1 MHLYDVPLIFVL
13 VGLVLYVVLAGADFG
28 AGFWQLLAGPRGERV
43 RDRAHESIGPVW
55 EANHVWLIFVLTVT
69 WTAYPSAF
77 GAIASTLCVPL
88 FIAAIGIVMR
98 GATYALRAGAQS
110 AGERSWIDLAFALSS
125 VITPFALGTVVGA
138 IAARRVPVG
147 NAAGDL
153 LTSWTSATS
162 LVVGALAVASSAY
175 LAAVFMAADAQRVAR
190 DDAAERSLLA
200 GLRRRALLAGLSAGA
215 VALAGLL
222 VLHSD
227 SHFLYARLLHGAALD
242 VVIVSALAG
251 ALTLE
256 LVRRNRFEPARYSAA
271 LAVAA
276 VVAGWALA
284 QRPVLLRGLTV
295 RQAAAPHDTLVL
307 VIVAVLAGG
316 LILFPSLL
324 LLFRL
329 VLQGRLDHAA
339 DSAEP
344 AADGLGP
351 TSAEPAAAR
360 RGLAPLIAAAAAG
373 LLARLA
379 GACLLA
385 GFGLLTVAEAG
396 WAHAIGVVALLSFLL
411 CGFAAI
417 VPAQVGEL
425 AREDRDEAPGA
436 SR

>member
-1 MHLYDVPLIFVL
+1 MHFYEIPLIFVL
-13 VGLVLYVVLAGADFG
+13 VGLALYVVLAGADFG

-43 RDRAHESIGPVW
+43 RDHAHDSIGPVW

-88 FIAAIGIVMR
+88 FVAGIGIVMR

-110 AGERSWIDLAFALSS
+110 AAERRPIDLVFALSS

-162 LVVGALAVASSAY
+162 LIVGALAVATSAY
-175 LAAVFMAADAQRVAR
+175 LAAVFMAADAQRLAR
-190 DDAAERSLLA
+190 GGGGHGDERALIDGLRTRALAA
-200 GLRRRALLAGLSAGA
+200 GLLAGA

-222 VLHSD
+222 VLHAD
-227 SHFLYARLLHGAALD
+227 AHFLYARLLRGSALAA
-242 VVIVSALAG
+242 VIVSALAG
-251 ALTLE
+251 VATLALV
-256 LVRRNRFEPARYSAA
+256 VRDRFEPARYSAA

-284 QRPVLLRGLTV
+284 QRPVLLKGLTV
-295 RQAAAPHDTLVL
+295 QQAAAPHDTLVL
-307 VIVAVLAGG
+307 VIVAVLGGG
-316 LILFPSLL
+316 LLLFPSLA

-329 VLQGRLDHAA
+329 VLAGRLDHGGEDTQAQ
-339 DSAEP
+339 P
-344 AADGLGP
+344 PGGG
-351 TSAEPAAAR
+351 
-360 RGLAPLIAAAAAG
+360 RGSETGGHAGQLLAVSRAG
-373 LLARLA
+373 LLTRVA
-379 GACLLA
+379 GAFLIA

-396 WAHAIGVVALLSFLL
+396 WAHAVGLAALLGFLL
-411 CGFAAI
+411 SGFFAI
-417 VPAQVGEL
+417 VPSQL
-425 AREDRDEAPGA
+425 ADFARAERTGAPGA
-436 SR
+436 ER